1 MNRHLTIISTLMLA
15 ALLAAGQAHLRTAH
29 ASKTKEPDQ
38 VAGSS
43 KLSRR
48 APEIVPGR
56 LLVKY
61 RAGVSASNRKNV
73 MMAEGA
79 RVERDL
85 PTLRAHAIEVPD
97 GAEIGRASCRER

>member
-1 MNRHLTIISTLMLA
+1 MNRHLTIMYTLMLA

-29 ASKTKEPDQ
+29 ASKTKESDQ
-38 VAGSS
+38 FAGVS

-61 RAGVSASNRKNV
+61 RAGVSTSRRNN
-73 MMAEGA
+73 
-79 RVERDL
+79 
-85 PTLRAHAIEVPD
+85 
-97 GAEIGRASCRER
+97 